1 MNMDRQLVIFH
12 VESVIAFLE
21 KQNNNK
27 ENSNIPTTKNIT
39 NMDDAIQSLK
49 TAYALLMKG

>member
-1 MNMDRQLVIFH
+1 MNMDRQLIIFH

-21 KQNNNK
+21 KQTNNK